1 MDKLKKVNIWRFVEG
16 LNIDL
21 KRKQLIGKLIEEII
35 DASIEGI
42 PAADS
47 NNIGGIKTGYTQTGK
62 NYPVALDEN
71 KKAYVNVPWTDTNTT
86 YEVMT
91 GATASAAGRAGLVPA
106 PAAGKQG
113 QYLRGDGQWLTPPN
127 TTYSQATADKLG
139 LVKIGYTANGK
150 NYPVVLDEN
159 GKMYVAVPWTD
170 TNTTYEVMTGATASA
185 AGRAG
190 LVPAPAAGKQGQ
202 YLRGDGQWL
211 TPPNTTYSQATAD
224 KLGLVKIGYTANGK
238 NYPVV
243 LDENGKM
250 YVAVPWTDTKYTLPA
265 ATSAALGGVKQG
277 AAVEAVAD
285 DADAATIAVKVN
297 ELITSLK
304 AAGVIA

>member
-16 LNIDL
+16 LGLDL
-21 KRKQLIGKLIEEII
+21 KRKQLIGKLIEEIV
-35 DASIEGI
+35 DASIEGV
-42 PAADS
+42 PAAS
-47 NNIGGIKTGYTQTGK
+47 NDNIGGIKTGYTQTGK

-71 KKAYVNVPWTDTNTT
+71 KKAYVNVPWSDTNTT
-86 YEVMT
+86 YKIMT
-91 GATASAAGRAGLVPA
+91 GATASAAGQAGLVPA

-150 NYPVVLDEN
+150 NYPILLD
-159 GKMYVAVPWTD
+159 
-170 TNTTYEVMTGATASA
+170 
-185 AGRAG
+185 
-190 LVPAPAAGKQGQ
+190 
-202 YLRGDGQWL
+202 
-211 TPPNTTYSQATAD
+211 AD
-224 KLGLVKIGYTANGK
+224 
-238 NYPVV
+238 
-243 LDENGKM
+243 GKM

-277 AAVEAVAD
+277 AAVAD
-285 DADAATIAVKVN
+285 AAADADAAALATKIN
-297 ELITSLK
+297 ELIASLK

>member
-16 LNIDL
+16 LDLDL
-21 KRKQLIGKLIEEII
+21 KRKQLIGKLIEEIV

-47 NNIGGIKTGYTQTGK
+47 NNIGGIKTGYAQNGK

-71 KKAYVNVPWTDTNTT
+71 KKAYVNVPWSDTNTT

-91 GATASAAGRAGLVPA
+91 GATASAAGQAGLVPA

-113 QYLRGDGQWLTPPN
+113 QYLRGDGQWITPPN
-127 TTYSQATADKLG
+127 TTYSQATAYKLG
-139 LVKIGYTANGK
+139 LVKIGYTANDK
-150 NYPVVLDEN
+150 NYPILLD
-159 GKMYVAVPWTD
+159 TD
-170 TNTTYEVMTGATASA
+170 
-185 AGRAG
+185 
-190 LVPAPAAGKQGQ
+190 
-202 YLRGDGQWL
+202 
-211 TPPNTTYSQATAD
+211 
-224 KLGLVKIGYTANGK
+224 
-238 NYPVV
+238 
-243 LDENGKM
+243 GKM

-265 ATSAALGGVKQG
+265 ATSTALGGVKQG
-277 AAVEAVAD
+277 AAVAAVAA
-285 DADAATIAVKVN
+285 DADAATIAGKVN

>member
-16 LNIDL
+16 LGLDL
-21 KRKQLIGKLIEEII
+21 KRKQLIGKLIEEIV
-35 DASIEGI
+35 DASIKGI
-42 PAADS
+42 PAAS
-47 NNIGGIKTGYTQTGK
+47 NDNVGGIKIGYIQNEK
-62 NYPVALDEN
+62 NYPVALDGN
-71 KKAYVNVPWTDTNTT
+71 NKAYVNVPWSDTDTT

-91 GATASAAGRAGLVPA
+91 GATASAAGQAGLVPA

-170 TNTTYEVMTGATASA
+170 T
-185 AGRAG
+185 
-190 LVPAPAAGKQGQ
+190 
-202 YLRGDGQWL
+202 
-211 TPPNTTYSQATAD
+211 TYSVVT
-224 KLGLVKIGYTANGK
+224 TSANGLMSK
-238 NYPVV
+238 EDKVKLNGIAENANNYS
-243 LDENGKM
+243 
-250 YVAVPWTDTKYTLPA
+250 LPA
-265 ATSAALGGVKQG
+265 ATSAAIGGVKQG
-277 AAVEAVAD
+277 VAVAAVAV
-285 DADAATIAVKVN
+285 DADAATIAGKVN

>member
-1 MDKLKKVNIWRFVEG
+1 MDKLKKVNIWKFVEG
-16 LNIDL
+16 LDIDL
-21 KRKQLIGKLIEEII
+21 KRKQFIGKLIKEII

-62 NYPVALDEN
+62 NYPVVLDEN

-86 YEVMT
+86 YKVMT
-91 GATASAAGRAGLVPA
+91 GATASAAG
-106 PAAGKQG
+106 Q
-113 QYLRGDGQWLTPPN
+113 
-127 TTYSQATADKLG
+127 
-139 LVKIGYTANGK
+139 
-150 NYPVVLDEN
+150 
-159 GKMYVAVPWTD
+159 
-170 TNTTYEVMTGATASA
+170 
-185 AGRAG
+185 AG

-277 AAVEAVAD
+277 AAVKAVAD

>member
-1 MDKLKKVNIWRFVEG
+1 MDKLKKINIWRFVEG

-21 KRKQLIGKLIEEII
+21 KRKQLVGKLIEEII
-35 DASIEGI
+35 DASIERV

-62 NYPVALDEN
+62 NYPVDLDEN

-86 YEVMT
+86 YKAMT
-91 GATASAAGRAGLVPA
+91 GATASAAGQAGLVPA

-139 LVKIGYTANGK
+139 LVKIGYTANSK
-150 NYPVVLDEN
+150 NYPVLLD
-159 GKMYVAVPWTD
+159 T
-170 TNTTYEVMTGATASA
+170 
-185 AGRAG
+185 
-190 LVPAPAAGKQGQ
+190 
-202 YLRGDGQWL
+202 
-211 TPPNTTYSQATAD
+211 
-224 KLGLVKIGYTANGK
+224 
-238 NYPVV
+238 
-243 LDENGKM
+243 NGKM

-277 AAVEAVAD
+277 AAVAKAASKAD
-285 DADAATIAVKVN
+285 TAALAKKIN
-297 ELITSLK
+297 ELIASLK

>member
-16 LNIDL
+16 LGLDL
-21 KRKQLIGKLIEEII
+21 KRKQLIGKLIEEIVE
-35 DASIEGI
+35 ASIEGI

-47 NNIGGIKTGYTQTGK
+47 NNIGGIKTGYTQTEK

-91 GATASAAGRAGLVPA
+91 GATASAAGQAGLVPA

-113 QYLRGDGQWLTPPN
+113 QYLRGDGQW
-127 TTYSQATADKLG
+127 
-139 LVKIGYTANGK
+139 I
-150 NYPVVLDEN
+150 
-159 GKMYVAVPWTD
+159 
-170 TNTTYEVMTGATASA
+170 
-185 AGRAG
+185 
-190 LVPAPAAGKQGQ
+190 
-202 YLRGDGQWL
+202 

-277 AAVEAVAD
+277 AAVVDAAA
-285 DADAATIAVKVN
+285 DADAAALATKIN
-297 ELITSLK
+297 ELIASLK

>member
-21 KRKQLIGKLIEEII
+21 KRKQLIGKLIEEIVE
-35 DASIEGI
+35 ASIEGI

-47 NNIGGIKTGYTQTGK
+47 NNIGGIKTGYTQTEK

-91 GATASAAGRAGLVPA
+91 GATASAAGQAGLVPA

-150 NYPVVLDEN
+150 NYPILLD
-159 GKMYVAVPWTD
+159 
-170 TNTTYEVMTGATASA
+170 
-185 AGRAG
+185 
-190 LVPAPAAGKQGQ
+190 
-202 YLRGDGQWL
+202 
-211 TPPNTTYSQATAD
+211 AD
-224 KLGLVKIGYTANGK
+224 
-238 NYPVV
+238 
-243 LDENGKM
+243 GKM

-277 AAVEAVAD
+277 AAVAD
-285 DADAATIAVKVN
+285 AAADADAAALATKIN
-297 ELITSLK
+297 ELIASLK

>member
-16 LNIDL
+16 LGLDL
-21 KRKQLIGKLIEEII
+21 KRKQLIGKLIEEIV
-35 DASIEGI
+35 DASIKGV
-42 PAADS
+42 PAAS
-47 NNIGGIKTGYTQTGK
+47 NDNIGGIKTGYTQNGK
-62 NYPVALDEN
+62 NYSVSLDEN

-91 GATASAAGRAGLVPA
+91 GATASAAGQAGLVPA

-139 LVKIGYTANGK
+139 LVKIGYIAN
-150 NYPVVLDEN
+150 
-159 GKMYVAVPWTD
+159 
-170 TNTTYEVMTGATASA
+170 S
-185 AGRAG
+185 
-190 LVPAPAAGKQGQ
+190 
-202 YLRGDGQWL
+202 
-211 TPPNTTYSQATAD
+211 
-224 KLGLVKIGYTANGK
+224 K

-277 AAVEAVAD
+277 AAVAAVAV
-285 DADAATIAVKVN
+285 DADAATIAAKVN
-297 ELITSLK
+297 ELIASLK

>member
-62 NYPVALDEN
+62 NYPILLDEN
-71 KKAYVNVPWTDTNTT
+71 KKAYVNVPWTDTDTT
-86 YEVMT
+86 YKVMT
-91 GATASAAGRAGLVPA
+91 GATASAAGQAGLVPA

-113 QYLRGDGQWLTPPN
+113 QYLRADGQWMTPPN
-127 TTYSQATADKLG
+127 QTYSKATADALG

-150 NYPVVLDEN
+150 NYPILLD
-159 GKMYVAVPWTD
+159 TD
-170 TNTTYEVMTGATASA
+170 
-185 AGRAG
+185 
-190 LVPAPAAGKQGQ
+190 
-202 YLRGDGQWL
+202 
-211 TPPNTTYSQATAD
+211 
-224 KLGLVKIGYTANGK
+224 
-238 NYPVV
+238 
-243 LDENGKM
+243 GKM

-277 AAVEAVAD
+277 AAVAD
-285 DADAATIAVKVN
+285 AAADADAATLATKIN
-297 ELITSLK
+297 ELIASLK

>member
-16 LNIDL
+16 LGLDL
-21 KRKQLIGKLIEEII
+21 KRKQLIGKLIEEIV
-35 DASIEGI
+35 DASIKGI
-42 PAADS
+42 PAAS
-47 NNIGGIKTGYTQTGK
+47 NDNVGGIKIGYIQNEK
-62 NYPVALDEN
+62 NYPVALDGN
-71 KKAYVNVPWTDTNTT
+71 NKAYVNVPWSDTDTT

-91 GATASAAGRAGLVPA
+91 GATASAAGQAGLVPA

-170 TNTTYEVMTGATASA
+170 T
-185 AGRAG
+185 
-190 LVPAPAAGKQGQ
+190 
-202 YLRGDGQWL
+202 
-211 TPPNTTYSQATAD
+211 TYSVVT
-224 KLGLVKIGYTANGK
+224 TSANGLMSK
-238 NYPVV
+238 EDKVKLNGIAENANNYS
-243 LDENGKM
+243 
-250 YVAVPWTDTKYTLPA
+250 LPA
-265 ATSAALGGVKQG
+265 ATSAAIGGVKQG
-277 AAVEAVAD
+277 AAVAAVAV
-285 DADAATIAVKVN
+285 DADATTIAAKVN

>member
-16 LNIDL
+16 LGLDL
-21 KRKQLIGKLIEEII
+21 KRKQLIGKLIEEIV
-35 DASIEGI
+35 DASIEGV
-42 PAADS
+42 PAAS
-47 NNIGGIKTGYTQTGK
+47 NDNIGGIKTGYTQTGK

-71 KKAYVNVPWTDTNTT
+71 KKAYVNVPWSDTNTT

-91 GATASAAGRAGLVPA
+91 GATASAAGQAGLVPA

-139 LVKIGYTANGK
+139 LVKIGYIANSK

-170 TNTTYEVMTGATASA
+170 TNTTYNVVTASDN
-185 AGRAG
+185 G
-190 LVPAPAAGKQGQ
+190 LMSKEDKVKLNGIAENA
-202 YLRGDGQWL
+202 
-211 TPPNTTYSQATAD
+211 NNYS
-224 KLGLVKIGYTANGK
+224 
-238 NYPVV
+238 
-243 LDENGKM
+243 
-250 YVAVPWTDTKYTLPA
+250 LPA
-265 ATSAALGGVKQG
+265 ATSAAIGGVKQG
-277 AAVEAVAD
+277 AAVAAVAV
-285 DADAATIAVKVN
+285 DADAATIAAKVN
-297 ELITSLK
+297 ELIASLK